1 MTGNATFFWVCSG
14 YLYEVRQYLE
24 RAIGPAAAAR
34 SGTWVQ
40 GPVEPGADADPA
52 GRAGSGA
59 RDGRPLPARR
69 HRRPGPRRAGPGRV
83 QGRPAAPAGRA
94 SPRRRERRRRDGTRA
109 RRRRCG
115 AAEHADRAVPPRA
128 RLRTHRLRP
137 AGRGPAGGTGTPR
150 RLRDVGRALDALPR
164 RTPAGPHRLP
174 GAAGARRHAFGAAA
188 RLRRTVGHPPCG
200 TPEMASLRDKCEDRL
215 VRSLG
220 KRRYERTFR
229 RAATSD
235 ARSLVAW
242 GASGGPAPG
251 SEPAVLDR
259 VLPPHCVEPCGPL
272 LFGFA

>member
-1 MTGNATFFWVCSG
+1 GLT
-14 YLYEVRQYLE
+14 
-24 RAIGPAAAAR
+24 
-34 SGTWVQ
+34 
-40 GPVEPGADADPA
+40 
-52 GRAGSGA
+52 GSG
-59 RDGRPLPARR
+59 RLDEARR
-69 HRRPGPRRAGPGRV
+69 
-83 QGRPAAPAGRA
+83 AAL
-94 SPRRRERRRRDGTRA
+94 ELRDACATLGEHWTPSH
-109 RRRRCG
+109 
-115 AAEHADRAVPPRA
+115 AEHQ
-128 RLRTHRLRP
+128 P
-137 AGRGPAGGTGTPR
+137 ALIAFPERQAHDATPS
-150 RLRDVGRALDALPR
+150 AW
-164 RTPAGPHRLP
+164 
-174 GAAGARRHAFGAAA
+174 
-188 RLRRTVGHPPCG
+188 RTVGHPPCG